1 MMATSYYKLEIEN
14 RKSVG
19 KKASK
24 LIRRAGMI
32 PSVLYYKGEKPVSI
46 SIDKQLLNQAIKSDQ
61 RIYEVEIDS
70 ESQYVMIKEAQY
82 HPITDEIIHVDFMR
96 VRRSEKMTISVPIT
110 LVGKP
115 AGVTEGG
122 ILSQSMTQI
131 EISCFPTNVPESI
144 EVNVDHLDINSSV
157 SVGDVTVDD
166 EDIEIISASDLS
178 IASVI
183 PPAVEEEPVI
193 AEDEALDDE
202 AVDGESPDEEGEKA
216 DKDSESSSDSENKDQ
231 AEDAN

>member
-24 LIRRAGMI
+24 LIRRAGKI

-46 SIDKQLLNQAIKSDQ
+46 SIDRQLLNQAIKSDQ

-193 AEDEALDDE
+193 AEEEALDEE

-216 DKDSESSSDSENKDQ
+216 DKDSGSSSDSENEDQ
-231 AEDAN
+231 VEDTN